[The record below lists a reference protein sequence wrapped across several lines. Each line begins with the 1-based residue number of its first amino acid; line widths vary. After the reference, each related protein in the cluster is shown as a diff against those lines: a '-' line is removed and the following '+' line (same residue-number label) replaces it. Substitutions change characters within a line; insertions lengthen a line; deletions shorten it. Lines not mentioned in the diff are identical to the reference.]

1 MFRVFKTLVMTSSSS
16 FRLPALFLFVALASI
31 SGLHATTT
39 FSLAGNFDT
48 TSDSAANE
56 WAYGTFTSV
65 DDTLAN
71 PQGFN
76 VPSSLAHSGSTS
88 SEFFWTFPPSGGE
101 TSDPNIEKNF
111 SGSTV
116 STAGAKFLSQT
127 VSFGPYQGPAV
138 AQFTVPYAGVYD
150 ISVTFQTDQIRGT
163 ETSDGTTGYLYVGGV
178 AAKNTGILQDPGH
191 VQFGTAVTL
200 TDDVSLV
207 KGETVDFALSGGAFT
222 TEVDATL
229 TVPEPSTYAMMTL
242 ALLLLAVP
250 FRRQLLASASRV

>member
-1 MFRVFKTLVMTSSSS
+1 MQSKFALRT
-16 FRLPALFLFVALASI
+16 PALSLFVALASMA
-31 SGLHATTT
+31 GLHATTT
-39 FSLAGNFDT
+39 FSLVSNFDT

-56 WAYGTFTSV
+56 WAYGTFTLADKTV
-65 DDTLAN
+65 AN
-71 PQGFN
+71 PLGFN
-76 VPSSLAHSGSTS
+76 VPSSLTHSGTTS

-111 SGSTV
+111 SASNV
-116 STAGAKFLSQT
+116 LTAGAEFRPGT

-138 AQFTVPYAGVYD
+138 AQFTAPYAGLYD

-178 AAKNTGILQDPGH
+178 AAKNTGVLQDPGH
-191 VQFGTAVTL
+191 AQFGTAVTL

-229 TVPEPSTYAMMTL
+229 TVPEPSTYAMMML
-242 ALLLLAVP
+242 AALLLAVP
-250 FRRQLLASASRV
+250 FRRLRFASALRV